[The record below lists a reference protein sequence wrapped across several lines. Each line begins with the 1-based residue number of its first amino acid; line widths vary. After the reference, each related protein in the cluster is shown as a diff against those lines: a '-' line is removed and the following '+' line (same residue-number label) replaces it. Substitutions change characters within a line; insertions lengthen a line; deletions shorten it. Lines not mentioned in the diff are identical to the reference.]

1 MCRIHLQI
9 ATDSVVQSTTAKVI
23 WMCSLCRETQKMGH
37 ITFNWNGNHSKKIH
51 DRLETYQEI
60 QSENVKFDV
69 EPEMRAATIAN
80 VAHDALLSGHYDYVR
95 VMFANGDMVGHTRD
109 FEATKRACVAV
120 DEGIK
125 ARFHIILQIWK
136 FVLLFYKN
144 KKLWSMDACDR
155 HPVHT

>member
-1 MCRIHLQI
+1 
-9 ATDSVVQSTTAKVI
+9 
-23 WMCSLCRETQKMGH
+23 MGH
-37 ITFNWNGNHSKKIH
+37 VTFNWNGNYSKKIH

-125 ARFHIILQIWK
+125 ARFIIFFKWGS
-136 FVLLFYKN
+136 LLYIYISFSF
-144 KKLWSMDACDR
+144 KKIELRNMDACDP
-155 HPVHT
+155 HPV